1 MRRRGF
7 DIPLHRDGSGR
18 FLPWLIALMVYL
30 AGLALAG
37 TLVLNGALQRWDRSV
52 AGTLTVQLPPAPSD
66 PGKGDGGLAAA
77 LQLLRITPGVVSAE
91 PLSSEAISRLVEPW
105 LGNALSAEELAL
117 PRLVDLRIDFDQP
130 PDLAVL
136 KTRLAAAAP
145 GAVLDDHRP
154 LFDRL
159 ALLMLSIEVTTLAIL
174 ALIGATAVLTV
185 VFTTR
190 TGLAVHHAVIEVLHL
205 IGAQDGYIAGQF
217 ERQAL
222 GLGLRGGFLGLALTV
237 VTLYAIAHPAAAAAV
252 LGQRVRL
259 LPAFEILP
267 WHWLLLALLPFAAAL
282 IAMVTARITVL
293 RALARMP

>member
-1 MRRRGF
+1 MPRRGF
-7 DIPLHRDGSGR
+7 DIPLNRDGSGR

-37 TLVLNGALQRWDRSV
+37 TLVLNSALQRWDRNL
-52 AGTLTVQLPPAPSD
+52 AGTLTVQLPPAPTD

-91 PLSSEAISRLVEPW
+91 PLSGEAVSRLVEPW
-105 LGNALSAEELAL
+105 LGNALTAEELAL
-117 PRLVDLRIDFDQP
+117 PRLVDLRIDLDRP
-130 PDLAVL
+130 PDLATL

-145 GAVLDDHRP
+145 GALLDDHRQW
-154 LFDRL
+154 FDR
-159 ALLMLSIEVTTLAIL
+159 
-174 ALIGATAVLTV
+174 
-185 VFTTR
+185 
-190 TGLAVHHAVIEVLHL
+190 LAVHHAVIEVLHL

-237 VTLYAIAHPAAAAAV
+237 VTLYAIAHPAAATV
-252 LGQRVRL
+252 LLGQRVRL
-259 LPAFEILP
+259 LPAFEIAP
-267 WHWLLLALLPFAAAL
+267 WHWLVLALLPFAAAF

>member
-37 TLVLNGALQRWDRSV
+37 TLVLNSALQRWDRSLS
-52 AGTLTVQLPPAPSD
+52 GTLTVQLPPAPSD
-66 PGKGDGGLAAA
+66 PGKGDGGLADT

-105 LGNALSAEELAL
+105 LGNSFTAEELAL
-117 PRLVDLRIDFDQP
+117 PRLIDLRIDLDQP

-190 TGLAVHHAVIEVLHL
+190 TGIAVHHAVIEVLHL

-222 GLGLRGGFLGLALTV
+222 GLGLRGGFLGLGLTAA
-237 VTLYAIAHPAAAAAV
+237 TLYAIAHPAAAATV

-267 WHWLLLALLPFAAAL
+267 WHWLLLALLPFAAAF
-282 IAMVTARITVL
+282 IAMITARITVL